1 MTLRRFANLEVLDK
15 ATALLDRYPL
25 CDHCLGRQFSML
37 GHGLTNGE
45 RGQAIK
51 RLLILESSRLL
62 GENDDVGM
70 RLLQRLAG
78 HGFSEV
84 ARATLHATGVEV
96 EGEGEATCYLC
107 GNAFTGLDALCD
119 QVVDRLAP
127 YEYDSFLVGVTVDNR
142 VEDREDELRAGVK
155 ARWGESIRSDFSR
168 EIGKR
173 VMEATGREVAFKR
186 PDILV
191 TVDPLTRTLDVKVN
205 SLFVY
210 GRYRKLVRGIPQA
223 KWICRQ
229 CGGQGCDACHHTGKL
244 YPESVEELLAQP
256 LLHATAGTDV
266 KIHAAGREDIDA
278 RVLGSGRPF
287 IIEVLNPAKRRLDLL
302 RLEADINQASAGK
315 LEVDQ
320 LTMTSKDHVRRLKA
334 QDGAEKIYRAT
345 VEFADTVSDDT
356 LSHLEATMA
365 QTVVRQRTPTRVMH
379 RRAEKVRKRRIVSL
393 KVTRVS
399 PTQAELVVHCEG
411 GLYIKEFISGDAG
424 RTSPSVTEVTQ
435 SPAQCVELDV
445 LKVYTEGVL

>member
-1 MTLRRFANLEVLDK
+1 VTLRRFARLEVLDK

-45 RGQAIK
+45 RGRAIK
-51 RLLILESSRLL
+51 RLLVLEGSRLL
-62 GENDDVGM
+62 GEKDAAGE

-78 HGFSEV
+78 HGFSET
-84 ARATLHATGVEV
+84 ARATLHAAGVEV
-96 EGEGEATCYLC
+96 EGGEETAFYLC

-119 QVVDRLAP
+119 RVVERLAP
-127 YEYDSFLVGVTVDNR
+127 YEYDSFLVGVTVDDQ

-155 ARWGESIRSDFSR
+155 ARWGESIRRDFSR
-168 EIGKR
+168 EIGRR

-191 TVDPLTRTLDVKVN
+191 TIDPLTGTIALKVH

-229 CGGQGCDACHHTGKL
+229 CGGQGCDACHQTGKL
-244 YPESVEELLAQP
+244 YPESVEELLATP

-287 IIEVLNPAKRRLDLL
+287 IIEVVNPVKRRLDLPQL
-302 RLEADINQASAGK
+302 AADINRTAAGK

-320 LTMTSKDHVRRLKA
+320 LAVTSKDRVRRLKA
-334 QDGAEKIYRAT
+334 REGAEKIYRAI
-345 VEFADTVSDDT
+345 VEFAEVVPDDA
-356 LSHLEATMA
+356 LARLEATMA
-365 QTVVRQRTPTRVMH
+365 QTVISQRTPTRVMH
-379 RRAEKVRKRRIVSL
+379 RRAEKVRRRRIVSI
-393 KVTRVS
+393 KATRVN
-399 PTQAELVVHCEG
+399 PTQVELVVHCEG
-411 GLYIKEFISGDAG
+411 GLYIKEFISGDGG
-424 RTSPSVTEVTQ
+424 RTSLSVSEVTQ
-435 SPAQCVELDV
+435 SPARCVELDV
-445 LKVYTEGVL
+445 LKVYAEGAP